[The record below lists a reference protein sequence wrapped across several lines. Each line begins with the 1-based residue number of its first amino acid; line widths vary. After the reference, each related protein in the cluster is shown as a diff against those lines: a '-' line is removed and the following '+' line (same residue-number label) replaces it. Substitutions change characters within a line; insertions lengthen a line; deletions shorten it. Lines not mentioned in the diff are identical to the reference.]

1 MDSESK
7 LQNQSLGKP
16 ISNLKASVGEK
27 RGIRKAE
34 ETSECSHKRAKM
46 HDLESVSRCKV
57 QAGVRRSNRLH
68 LDVNS
73 DSGALDLNV
82 NADPVSLMV
91 GVDAPACIK
100 ESNELLAPVK
110 EEKNRVFDL
119 DLNAEDVSS
128 SINNDPFYPYK
139 NCEHSKLRDDSECG
153 SSSGP
158 LEEKDSMRIWE
169 GLKQNNYLSIP
180 YGAVSMAVPKTR
192 RRKKNNNDV
201 MKKKIELA
209 KKEQI
214 DRFAKAAAP
223 TGLLSG
229 LNPGIINHVRNRKQV
244 HSIIEA
250 LVKSERTE
258 NQRSGSKQGNQI
270 NGGAH
275 ELSGWGYALD
285 MHSSGLNRSAP
296 NHGDVLLERRQT
308 GHDGLFAKSNYLK
321 SEATRRNDHSYMKE
335 TRIFER
341 MSSQCNIENKE
352 NDGLALKLSSSVTV
366 ASEGTSCL
374 SNEESG
380 NFTSV
385 TSPSVKAANVASQ
398 WLELLNQDIR
408 GRLAALRRSKKRVR
422 AVVTTELPLLMSREF
437 SSKLENNSYTTEA
450 STLCHFD
457 KSSIDAHAIRWST
470 LFEEMEKALSEE
482 ESHLESWLN
491 QVKEMQL
498 HCQRGLYRSSF
509 NDPSQDTGPAG
520 INNRLREGHNSEKD
534 LSVRAAAAS
543 IYSTCNYL
551 SKMENLLFC

>member
-1 MDSESK
+1 
-7 LQNQSLGKP
+7 
-16 ISNLKASVGEK
+16 
-27 RGIRKAE
+27 
-34 ETSECSHKRAKM
+34 M
-46 HDLESVSRCKV
+46 HDIESVWRCKV
-57 QAGVRRSNRLH
+57 QAGVRRSNTMH
-68 LDVNS
+68 PGVNS

-82 NADPVSLMV
+82 NADPASLMV
-91 GVDAPACIK
+91 GVDAPASIK
-100 ESNELLAPVK
+100 ESNELVPVK
-110 EEKNRVFDL
+110 EEKNR
-119 DLNAEDVSS
+119 
-128 SINNDPFYPYK
+128 
-139 NCEHSKLRDDSECG
+139 NCEHLKSRDDSECG

-169 GLKQNNYLSIP
+169 GLKQNNYMSIP
-180 YGAVSMAVPKTR
+180 YGAVPMPASKTR

-209 KKEQI
+209 KKEQV

-275 ELSGWGYALD
+275 ERGGWGYPLD
-285 MHSSGLNRSAP
+285 MHSSGLNRSALSR
-296 NHGDVLLERRQT
+296 GDVFLERRQT
-308 GHDGLFAKSNYLK
+308 GHDGLFAKSNDLK

-335 TRIFER
+335 TRIFGR

-352 NDGLALKLSSSVTV
+352 NDGLALKLSSSATV

-380 NFTSV
+380 NLTSV
-385 TSPSVKAANVASQ
+385 TSLSVKAANVASQ

-408 GRLAALRRSKKRVR
+408 GRLAGRSS
-422 AVVTTELPLLMSREF
+422 LLKNEGFRGF
-437 SSKLENNSYTTEA
+437 Y
-450 STLCHFD
+450 LCHFD
-457 KSSIDAHAIRWST
+457 KSSIDAHAVRWST
-470 LFEEMEKALSEE
+470 LFEEMDKSLSEE

-491 QVKEMQL
+491 QVNEMQL
-498 HCQRGLYRSSF
+498 HCERGLYRSSF
-509 NDPSQDTGPAG
+509 NDPSQDTGPVG
-520 INNRLREGHNSEKD
+520 NNNRLREGHNLEKE

-551 SKMENLLFC
+551 LKMENLLFC

>member
-7 LQNQSLGKP
+7 FQNQSLAES
-16 ISNLKASVGEK
+16 ISKLKVLVGEK
-27 RGIRKAE
+27 RGIKEAE
-34 ETSECSHKRAKM
+34 ETSESSHKRAKM
-46 HDLESVSRCKV
+46 HDLESVWRCKV
-57 QAGVRRSNRLH
+57 QAGVRRSNTMH
-68 LDVNS
+68 PDVNS

-82 NADPVSLMV
+82 NGDPISLIV

-100 ESNELLAPVK
+100 EPSELLAPVK

-139 NCEHSKLRDDSECG
+139 NCEHLKSRDDSECG

-169 GLKQNNYLSIP
+169 GLKQNNYMSIC
-180 YGAVSMAVPKTR
+180 YGAAPMPVSKTR
-192 RRKKNNNDV
+192 RRKKNNNDI

-209 KKEQI
+209 KKEQV

-275 ELSGWGYALD
+275 ELSGWGYPLD
-285 MHSSGLNRSAP
+285 MHSSGLNRSVLSR
-296 NHGDVLLERRQT
+296 GDVERRRT
-308 GHDGLFAKSNYLK
+308 GNDGLFAKSNDLR
-321 SEATRRNDHSYMKE
+321 SETTRRNDHSYTKE

-341 MSSQCNIENKE
+341 MSSQCNMENKE

-385 TSPSVKAANVASQ
+385 TSLSVKAANVASQ

-437 SSKLENNSYTTEA
+437 SSNLEKDSYTTEA

-457 KSSIDAHAIRWST
+457 KSSIDAHAVRWTT
-470 LFEEMEKALSEE
+470 LFEEMDKALSEE

-498 HCQRGLYRSSF
+498 HCERGLYRSSF
-509 NDPSQDTGPAG
+509 NDPSQHTGPVG
-520 INNRLREGHNSEKD
+520 NNNRLREGHNSEKD

-551 SKMENLLFC
+551 LKMENLLFC

>member
-1 MDSESK
+1 MPFTNLIREGKISHARNSK
-7 LQNQSLGKP
+7 FELD
-16 ISNLKASVGEK
+16 A
-27 RGIRKAE
+27 
-34 ETSECSHKRAKM
+34 
-46 HDLESVSRCKV
+46 V
-57 QAGVRRSNRLH
+57 QAGVRRSNTMH
-68 LDVNS
+68 PDVNS

-139 NCEHSKLRDDSECG
+139 NCEHLKSRDDSECG

-169 GLKQNNYLSIP
+169 GLKQNNYMSIP
-180 YGAVSMAVPKTR
+180 YGAVPMPVSKTR

-201 MKKKIELA
+201 MKKKIELS
-209 KKEQI
+209 KKEQV

-270 NGGAH
+270 NSGAH
-275 ELSGWGYALD
+275 ELSGWGYPLD
-285 MHSSGLNRSAP
+285 MHSGLNRSALIR
-296 NHGDVLLERRQT
+296 GDVLLERRQT
-308 GHDGLFAKSNYLK
+308 GHDGLFAKSNDLK
-321 SEATRRNDHSYMKE
+321 SETTRRNDHSYTKE

-341 MSSQCNIENKE
+341 MSSHCNIENKE

-385 TSPSVKAANVASQ
+385 TSLSVKAANVASQ

-437 SSKLENNSYTTEA
+437 SSNLEKDSYTTEA

-457 KSSIDAHAIRWST
+457 KSPIDAHAVRWTT
-470 LFEEMEKALSEE
+470 LFEEMDKALSEE

-491 QVKEMQL
+491 QVREMQL
-498 HCQRGLYRSSF
+498 HCERGLYRSSF
-509 NDPSQDTGPAG
+509 NDPSQDTGPVG
-520 INNRLREGHNSEKD
+520 NNNRLREGHNSEKD

-551 SKMENLLFC
+551 LKMENLLFC